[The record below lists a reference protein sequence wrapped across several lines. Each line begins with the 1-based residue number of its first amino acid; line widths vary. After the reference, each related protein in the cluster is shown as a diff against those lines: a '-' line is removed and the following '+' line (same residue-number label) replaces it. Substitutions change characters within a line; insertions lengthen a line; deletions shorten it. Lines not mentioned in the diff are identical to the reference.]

1 MGAFDLQQIKDH
13 CAALQKALP
22 LSIKNEAQYEQV
34 IEMLNQLLDAGGADE
49 SHPLALA
56 VRQLGE
62 VIALYEALHHPLPE
76 LPPNELLRYLMAERG
91 MRQSDL
97 TELGSQGVVSE
108 ILSGRRQL
116 NARQIAALARRF
128 ELPESVFFYSKF
140 R

>member
-62 VIALYEALHHPLPE
+62 VIAVYEARYHPLPE

-128 ELPESVFFYSKF
+128 ELPESVFF
-140 R
+140 